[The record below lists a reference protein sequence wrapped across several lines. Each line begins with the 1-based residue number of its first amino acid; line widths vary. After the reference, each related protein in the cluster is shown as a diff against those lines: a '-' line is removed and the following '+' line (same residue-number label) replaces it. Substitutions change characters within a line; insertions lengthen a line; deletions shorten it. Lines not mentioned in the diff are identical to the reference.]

1 MSQPPTHSAT
11 PMPEPGPDGGDEL
24 GFPLPPAPRGSRMGV
39 LVAVVV
45 IAGGAFAFGYLRK
58 GKSHAAGSTE
68 IATESTAPLVELT
81 KASVLSSDHALAL
94 PGTVKPLEETQLFA
108 RVSGYVRAWH
118 ADIGDKVTAGQVLA
132 EIDTP
137 ELAAELAQARAQLLS
152 ARAAVKQAA
161 AQRDYSRS
169 NSSRYTTLA
178 DQQLVSKSQV
188 EETAAK
194 AATDEAT
201 VAAAESNVTAMEAN
215 VRRLVEL
222 QSFNKVVAP
231 FAGTITTRS
240 VERGALVQTG
250 GTTPM
255 FTLVATDPVR
265 IFVDVPQTIA
275 PSVKNDTPAQITVRE
290 YAGRTFTG
298 KVTRSAGALDEEMHT
313 MTTEI
318 QVPNP
323 DGALLPGMYVQA
335 SITLPTPHKVLEIPA
350 TALYSDAEGLRVAT
364 VDQTHHVKFAKI
376 TIERDTGATIQIAA
390 GLTGDEQI
398 IKIAVPELR
407 DGDLVSVAAPAPAK
421 SGSGSA
427 SAATK

>member
-1 MSQPPTHSAT
+1 MSQEPNLHAT
-11 PMPEPGPDGGDEL
+11 PTPVPGPEGDDL
-24 GFPLPPAPRGSRMGV
+24 GFPLPAAPRGSRIGVVVV
-39 LVAVVV
+39 LVV
-45 IAGGAFAFGYLRK
+45 IVGGAVGVRYLRK
-58 GKSHAAGSTE
+58 DSHAAGSTDV
-68 IATESTAPLVELT
+68 ATESKAPIVELI
-81 KASVLSSDHALAL
+81 KAKELSSDHALSL
-94 PGTVKPLEETQLFA
+94 PGTVKPLEETKLFA

-118 ADIGDKVTAGQVLA
+118 ADIGDKVTEGQVLVDI
-132 EIDTP
+132 ETP

-152 ARAAVKQAA
+152 ARANVKQAS
-161 AQRDYSRS
+161 AQRDYSKS

-201 VAAAESNVTAMEAN
+201 VSAAESNVTAMEAN

-222 QSFNKVVAP
+222 QSFNKVIAP

-275 PSVKNDTPAQITVRE
+275 PSVKGNTPAQVTVRE

-298 KVTRSAGALDEEMHT
+298 KVTRSAGALDEDMHT

-323 DGALLPGMYVQA
+323 DGALFPGMYVQA

-364 VDQTHHVKFAKI
+364 VDSTHHVKFVKI
-376 TIERDTGATIQIAA
+376 TVERDTGATIQIAA

-398 IKIAVPELR
+398 VKIAVPELR
-407 DGDLVSVAAPAPAK
+407 DGDSVTVAQSSRA
-421 SGSGSA
+421 GSGS
-427 SAATK
+427 SK